1 MGAVGAGVLPTHLA
15 GELIRRVDPVDE
27 SDVINY
33 LPREVERPELG
44 PCSGTY
50 GMGDL
55 RAVKNLS
62 WSRTIHPDSVAQT

>member
-50 GMGDL
+50 GMGYK
-55 RAVKNLS
+55 AVQPLL
-62 WSRTIHPDSVAQT
+62 V